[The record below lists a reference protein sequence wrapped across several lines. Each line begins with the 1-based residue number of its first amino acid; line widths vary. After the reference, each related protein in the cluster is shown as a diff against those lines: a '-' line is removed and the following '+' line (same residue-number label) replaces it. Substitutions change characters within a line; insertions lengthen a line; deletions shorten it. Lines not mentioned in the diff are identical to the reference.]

1 MSRLHRNDAG
11 YDTLKCSRFVLHCRW
26 PDSRIQLGFQ
36 GENMQNPYL
45 DRLQAAAQ
53 QSTRPRFASALI
65 LVLLAHARE
74 NGQIDASRA
83 ELAAAVDRSHAYP
96 ARNQAR
102 AERLVN
108 RQKEL
113 DQYLLQLETSH
124 TKGRLTYGEM
134 KQARERAIDSFLK
147 EVRSPTLANVS
158 RVINEFI
165 RAGMLSARYVDAQG
179 EYYGT
184 PAKGRIAEYKL
195 TPPTSSQLSKMPAAA
210 SQNHNNITQT
220 FANRFATSSQTGTF
234 NKGLPARQLDLL

>member
-1 MSRLHRNDAG
+1 MGR
-11 YDTLKCSRFVLHCRW
+11 
-26 PDSRIQLGFQ
+26 DSKILQGFQ

-74 NGQIDASRA
+74 DGHIDASRA

-102 AERLVN
+102 TERLVV

-113 DQYLLQLETSH
+113 DHYLFGLEQSH
-124 TKGRLTYGEM
+124 ATGRISFGEM

-165 RAGMLSARYVDAQG
+165 RAGMLSARYIDMQG
-179 EYYGT
+179 AYYAT
-184 PAKGRIAEYKL
+184 PAKGRIAEYRL
-195 TPPTSSQLSKMPAAA
+195 TPPNLTQLAKMPAAA
-210 SQNHNNITQT
+210 SQNQRNIKHIFSGRLAAGKQMQT
-220 FANRFATSSQTGTF
+220 PTRDQRN
-234 NKGLPARQLDLL
+234 RQLDLL